1 MPQKLAQGRFEIKDA
16 DKGTFVA
23 LFARFNVVD
32 KDGDVTYPGAFPEGK
47 SVPVSTYNHS
57 SMLEG
62 KLPGGSATIKQTA
75 SEGQAHGRFWLDTKH
90 GEDAWRTLKN
100 QQKDGIPSEWS
111 YGYDPTDYS
120 FGEHDNQPVRFLKT
134 VDVYEVSPV
143 IRGAGVDTHTIE
155 IKGNKPGQG
164 EPARGG
170 YSGALRPHETDTVDT
185 AWRPSDLLKSL
196 GVGPSVPDLRY
207 VHAMV
212 DTAGDPE
219 RQTSYRFAHHDGPG
233 GPANMRACLLAI
245 AALNGGKASGIS
257 DSAKAAVYEHLASHL
272 RDAGREPPA
281 LRGPDG
287 ALKLNDHAM
296 VVLADLQ
303 ELIARFAE
311 VGASRA
317 LKGRTL
323 TGNNLEVLSW
333 INEEMTALR
342 SMLDSP
348 QETVAHEFA
357 RFVAL
362 SQNIGG

>member
-1 MPQKLAQGRFEIKDA
+1 
-16 DKGTFVA
+16 
-23 LFARFNVVD
+23 
-32 KDGDVTYPGAFPEGK
+32 
-47 SVPVSTYNHS
+47 
-57 SMLEG
+57 
-62 KLPGGSATIKQTA
+62 
-75 SEGQAHGRFWLDTKH
+75 
-90 GEDAWRTLKN
+90 
-100 QQKDGIPSEWS
+100 
-111 YGYDPTDYS
+111 
-120 FGEHDNQPVRFLKT
+120 
-134 VDVYEVSPV
+134 
-143 IRGAGVDTHTIE
+143 
-155 IKGNKPGQG
+155 
-164 EPARGG
+164 
-170 YSGALRPHETDTVDT
+170 
-185 AWRPSDLLKSL
+185 
-196 GVGPSVPDLRY
+196 
-207 VHAMV
+207 
-212 DTAGDPE
+212 
-219 RQTSYRFAHHDGPG
+219 
-233 GPANMRACLLAI
+233 MRACLLAI
-245 AALNGGKASGIS
+245 AALNGGKASGVS